1 MVMPPQ
7 PAGVSPIPAGRLKI
21 TNSDPHHQKEK
32 GLVPVPTPRGE
43 IMWVHPDIVEDQQWT
58 TVNHKRSK
66 GKSKAPCNMVGVPAT
81 EADMNTAALTD
92 SEEEKTVFI
101 AGPEIQPMLMT

>member
-1 MVMPPQ
+1 
-7 PAGVSPIPAGRLKI
+7 
-21 TNSDPHHQKEK
+21 
-32 GLVPVPTPRGE
+32 
-43 IMWVHPDIVEDQQWT
+43 MWVHPDIVEDRQWM

-66 GKSKAPCNMVGVPAT
+66 GKGKAPCNVVSVSAA

-101 AGPEIQPMLMT
+101 AGPETQPISMTRSGKPYSKN